1 MEKLVSIIIPFKD
14 ESKATVDTALA
25 SINNQIGIDFDQV
38 EVVVVSDGGLR
49 FDEEQLNDEFGH
61 LNIRYYRYAES
72 HGAGMA
78 RQVGMDIS
86 ESKYVMFM
94 DADDQLYFVG
104 ALLEFFNVVKYH
116 GDHQIM
122 IGKYLEQ
129 GRNGDNDFRYYM
141 HENNDWK
148 SPVAKWFNREYLAQ
162 IQLTWA
168 EDIKV
173 FEDTYFVG
181 VACMLAND
189 IYQINTTIYMW
200 LWNGDSTT
208 RTNGGQ
214 SFYRQLDQWVKSY
227 QHTFEK
233 LAEFKP
239 NLLIEEF
246 LNYEADLY
254 LRKQKWPAEDE
265 AEFWRCQGEL
275 LLKFPQQF
283 LQVKDQVASR
293 VEQLVKSHSEYGQFN
308 AAGVPAFIETQDRVL
323 DNLGR

>member
-49 FDEEQLNDEFGH
+49 FDEEQLNDEFSH
-61 LNIRYYRYAES
+61 LNI
-72 HGAGMA
+72 
-78 RQVGMDIS
+78 
-86 ESKYVMFM
+86 
-94 DADDQLYFVG
+94 
-104 ALLEFFNVVKYH
+104 
-116 GDHQIM
+116 
-122 IGKYLEQ
+122 
-129 GRNGDNDFRYYM
+129 RYYM

-208 RTNGGQ
+208 RSNGGQ

-323 DNLGR
+323 DNLGH